1 VNSEPSP
8 SPDPPGLCAFSV
20 ADYLRPLAG
29 DLPGTLVAA
38 PARDA
43 IIDLAARLPGAITSF
58 CGFECPLGS
67 ADARADFLLCSTR
80 EEGHAGVLAGM
91 HDSIALAPELRTQP
105 AWQRVAAF
113 CRAWLAAGS
122 PLGGE
127 LMNTWL
133 EFDIASDADALVEP
147 SMFFGTHP
155 PAPGA
160 DPRGQ
165 LAALREALAVL
176 DPPALHGH
184 RGRALETLLAALP
197 RGCHVFQVGAMWSR
211 GQAAIRLCLRGVEH
225 VAVPALLDV
234 LDWPGDGDDVAV
246 LLDTFGAHA
255 SRVDLDLDLGTRIG
269 PKIGLECYLG
279 TDAATAA
286 RLAALSA
293 ALVRVDACTP
303 AKAAAL
309 DAYQGLTLQDA
320 APAHWPPHLAALA
333 RAGGR
338 GLSSALCRWVHHI
351 KLVHEPGQALT
362 AKAYLAV
369 EHHLLARRELRAHID
384 AMRSGA

>member
-1 VNSEPSP
+1 LDSDRSADPYPS
-8 SPDPPGLCAFSV
+8 GLHDFSV

-29 DLPGTLVAA
+29 DVPDALVA
-38 PARDA
+38 PSARDA
-43 IIDLAARLPGAITSF
+43 IIGLAARLPGAITSF
-58 CGFECPLGS
+58 CGFECALGTS
-67 ADARADFLLCSTR
+67 DARADFLLCSTR
-80 EEGHAGVLAGM
+80 EEGHAAVLAGM
-91 HDSIALAPELRTQP
+91 HDTIALAPELRTQP

-113 CRAWLAAGS
+113 CRTWLAEGS
-122 PLGGE
+122 PFGGE

-133 EFDIASDADALVEP
+133 EFDIASDADALTAP

-165 LAALREALAVL
+165 FAALREALAAL
-176 DPPALHGH
+176 DPAALHGH
-184 RGRALETLLAALP
+184 RGRALDALLDALP

-211 GQAAIRLCLRGVEH
+211 GQAAIRLCLRGVER
-225 VAVPALLDV
+225 VAVPALLDL
-234 LDWPGDGDDVAV
+234 LDWPGHGGDVAA

-255 SRVDLDLDLGTRIG
+255 SRVDVDLDLGTRIG
-269 PKIGLECYLG
+269 PKIGLECYFG
-279 TDAATAA
+279 TDGATAG
-286 RLAALSA
+286 RLAALTT
-293 ALVRVDACTP
+293 ALVRQGACTP
-303 AKAAAL
+303 DKAAAL
-309 DAYQGLTLQDA
+309 DTYQGLTLQDA

-351 KLVHEPGQALT
+351 KLVHEPGQALS

-384 AMRSGA
+384 AMRTGA